1 MFNDIEN
8 IVVFE
13 YLKNNKDKEI
23 DPWIHSENLFISK
36 SNYLMHLLSHHNC
49 NWRHEREFV
58 VSFPNWILAF
68 EVYKY
73 NFKTTSQ
80 IDVYHYKLLFRT
92 QEYILPNLHPNSIF
106 RN

>member
-1 MFNDIEN
+1 MFNYIEN
-8 IVVFE
+8 FLYSA
-13 YLKNNKDKEI
+13 YLGNNKDKEI
-23 DPWIHSENLFISK
+23 DPWIHSENLFILK

-80 IDVYHYKLLFRT
+80 IDVYHYKLYVG